1 MSWAAFWLGAFV
13 VAFGAFS
20 LISLVIAV
28 RGVAEIRELFSA
40 LEEEKRRKAPP

>member
-1 MSWAAFWLGAFV
+1 MSWALVWLVTFV

-20 LISLVIAV
+20 LISIAIAI

-40 LEEEKRRKAPP
+40 LGNETRRKRS

>member
-1 MSWAAFWLGAFV
+1 MSWAFFWLVAFV

-20 LISLVIAV
+20 LISLVIAI

-40 LEEEKRRKAPP
+40 LEEEMRRKRS